1 MVVAGIE
8 ISALVLQ
15 LDGHFRH
22 ALPVG
27 PLRLRSLVMGLVA
40 ALPVAPVQIYPVCSL
55 VVYLFLG
62 IDRPCNDLSFVEE
75 GSVSGWGVRNQIIIV
90 G

>member
-27 PLRLRSLVMGLVA
+27 PLRLRSLVVGLVA
-40 ALPVAPVQIYPVCSL
+40 ALSVTPVQIYAVCSL

-62 IDRPCNDLSFVEE
+62 IDRPSNNLSFVKE
-75 GSVSGWGVRNQIIIV
+75 GSISGWGVRNQIISV